1 MGWCSYHAQY
11 YKNGKVDRKR
21 EMDELL
27 TGGNQVVLKSSMVG
41 STYYAAVKT
50 IGENNVSVWAC
61 VAETCGQDRNDP
73 YFNFGYKAISETSG
87 PYRYD
92 CPKSILD
99 LLTETDNE
107 HALRWR
113 AACREKFAKPKLS
126 ALPVGTV
133 IRFTIWDNTEYV
145 LTKMAPNFQ
154 FKRTWWY
161 NSSNNK
167 YVPSRRIPDSFEIVK

>member
-1 MGWCSYHAQY
+1 MGWTTYHAQY

-27 TGGNQVVLKSSMVG
+27 TGSNQVILKSSMVG

-50 IGENNVSVWAC
+50 IRENNVSVWAC
-61 VAETCGQDRNDP
+61 IVETCGQDRSDP

-87 PYRYD
+87 PYKCD

-107 HALRWR
+107 YALRWR

-126 ALPVGTV
+126 DLPVGTV

-161 NSSNNK
+161 NSRSNK